1 MQSPLRRATPVMV
14 ALGAALAIGVIGA
27 LAGKFD
33 NPVFHVL
40 SIVFSGGWS
49 WACFGFL
56 VGSCRRSKAESAWLA
71 SSALAI
77 GVIVYYLLKYLTPVA
92 PIGMPDSGDLSG
104 SNVSSGIL
112 VWGAAALLFG
122 APMGLFGNL
131 ARIPGVGGLPFRLL
145 VPLIAFY
152 ETSMRLDVEAAS
164 AGPVAANTWST
175 IHVAAVVAAAA
186 LVGHTVWRW
195 RYSARQPEGQG

>member
-1 MQSPLRRATPVMV
+1 MTIG
-14 ALGAALAIGVIGA
+14 ALGA
-27 LAGKFD
+27 LAGKFS

-56 VGSCRRSKAESAWLA
+56 VGSLRRWKVESAWLA

-77 GVIVYYLLKYLTPVA
+77 GVIVYYLLKNLTPVV
-92 PIGMPDSGDLSG
+92 PIGMPASSDPSG
-104 SNVSSGIL
+104 SNISSGIY
-112 VWGAAALLFG
+112 VWGAVALFFG

-131 ARIPGVGGLPFRLL
+131 ARISGIVGLPFRLL

-152 ETSMRLDVEAAS
+152 ETSWRLDVEAAS
-164 AGPVAANTWST
+164 AGPVAANTWGM

-186 LVGHTVWRW
+186 LVGYTVWRW
-195 RYSARQPEGQG
+195 CHSVRQPEGQG